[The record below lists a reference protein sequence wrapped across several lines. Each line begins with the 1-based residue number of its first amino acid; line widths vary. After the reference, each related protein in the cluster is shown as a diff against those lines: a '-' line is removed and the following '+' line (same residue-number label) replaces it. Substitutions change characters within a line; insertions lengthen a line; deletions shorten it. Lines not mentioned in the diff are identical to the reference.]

1 MPKGLQVSGLCL
13 ITQLGNIWSI
23 DVSNRHIPSKANA

>member
-13 ITQLGNIWSI
+13 TTKLGNIWSI
-23 DVSNRHIPSKANA
+23 DVSNRHILSKENA